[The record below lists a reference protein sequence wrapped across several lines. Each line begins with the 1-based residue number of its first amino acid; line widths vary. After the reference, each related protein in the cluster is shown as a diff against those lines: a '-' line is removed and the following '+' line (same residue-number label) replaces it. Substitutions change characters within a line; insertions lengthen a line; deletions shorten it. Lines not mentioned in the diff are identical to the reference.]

1 LVKQDPSPELV
12 DEYYFP
18 SSQDTVG
25 PKQPNETPS
34 SSSRSSNGGNGASG
48 GGEAT
53 ANDTRHRRLRFG
65 RDEGGDG
72 TTDTDGLEGEVCKDW
87 AYANEKH
94 YPFYSADAADGDSGH
109 KYKLY
114 KLGHPVMDC
123 YDMYGRRT
131 LLPFYL
137 CTSKRLKPGYNDEVI
152 AFVECSARTRGR
164 RPCPGTAC
172 PPAALVRFLLR

>member
-1 LVKQDPSPELV
+1 MKWGQSYALKLPGAVDPPTPCRYLVKQDPSPELV
-12 DEYYFP
+12 DEYYYP

-34 SSSRSSNGGNGASG
+34 SSSSSSSSYGGPG
-48 GGEAT
+48 
-53 ANDTRHRRLRFG
+53 LRFG
-65 RDEGGDG
+65 RANGGS
-72 TTDTDGLEGEVCKDW
+72 GLEGDVCEDW
-87 AYANEKH
+87 AYATEKH

-131 LLPFYL
+131 LLPLYFQ
-137 CTSKRLKPGYNDEVI
+137 TFETRLECCGYRTCQRPPHVPEDHMSSNYTC
-152 AFVECSARTRGR
+152 AFFC
-164 RPCPGTAC
+164 
-172 PPAALVRFLLR
+172 LQ